1 MTKWRKSSRSTNT
14 DNCVEVASDLAAVR
28 DSKNPEGGQLR
39 FARSAPV
46 AALVSAIRAGRLD
59 R

>member
-1 MTKWRKSSRSTNT
+1 MIEWRKSSRSTNT
-14 DNCVEVASDLAAVR
+14 DNCVEVAGDLAAVR

-39 FARSAPV
+39 FARPAAVS
-46 AALVSAIRAGRLD
+46 ALVTAIRAGRLD